1 MYFDQLQGKD
11 ETIAIQRQKN
21 KTKTIITIISIAFN
35 LNAKY

>member
-1 MYFDQLQGKD
+1 MYFDQLQAKD
-11 ETIAIQRQKN
+11 ETISIQRQKN